1 MHNELY
7 HCLSENQSDHTF
19 MKMTG
24 QEKNM
29 IKKEKLGEEG
39 GREHENIIGNLHLW
53 VPGWVHSL
61 DDNTPKFLRLSRI
74 HSKA

>member
-1 MHNELY
+1 
-7 HCLSENQSDHTF
+7 
-19 MKMTG
+19 
-24 QEKNM
+24 M